1 MKIVAT
7 DIPKTIEDYQIALN
21 AAFEG
26 GKVYGAAVERSEMAE
41 HCVEITRMTVDKAVA
56 SAISEEREACAK
68 VVEDVDLSP
77 NPIIN
82 MTNRLAAAAIRAR
95 GEK

>member
-26 GKVYGAAVERSEMAE
+26 GKAYGAAV
-41 HCVEITRMTVDKAVA
+41 
-56 SAISEEREACAK
+56 EREACAK

>member
-26 GKVYGAAVERSEMAE
+26 GKAYGAAV
-41 HCVEITRMTVDKAVA
+41 
-56 SAISEEREACAK
+56 EREACAK
-68 VVEDVDLSP
+68 VCEDVESSP

-82 MTNRLAAAAIRAR
+82 ITNQLAAAAIRAR

>member
-26 GKVYGAAVERSEMAE
+26 GKVHGAAA
-41 HCVEITRMTVDKAVA
+41 
-56 SAISEEREACAK
+56 EREACAK
-68 VVEDVDLSP
+68 VCEQQEREYWGSP
-77 NPIIN
+77 EEQEWTPIDC
-82 MTNRLAAAAIRAR
+82 AAAIRAR
-95 GEK
+95 GKK

>member
-26 GKVYGAAVERSEMAE
+26 GKAYGAAA
-41 HCVEITRMTVDKAVA
+41 
-56 SAISEEREACAK
+56 EREACAK
-68 VVEDVDLSP
+68 VCIQMGKKF
-77 NPIIN
+77 PIGF
-82 MTNRLAAAAIRAR
+82 REFDCADAIRAR
-95 GEK
+95 GKK

>member
-26 GKVYGAAVERSEMAE
+26 GKAYGAA
-41 HCVEITRMTVDKAVA
+41 I
-56 SAISEEREACAK
+56 EREECAK
-68 VVEDVDLSP
+68 LAEKFDEAETFEDCCPDV
-77 NPIIN
+77 I
-82 MTNRLAAAAIRAR
+82 AFAIRER
-95 GEK
+95 I

>member
-26 GKVYGAAVERSEMAE
+26 GKAYGA
-41 HCVEITRMTVDKAVA
+41 VA
-56 SAISEEREACAK
+56 EREACAK
-68 VVEDVDLSP
+68 VCEEMHWMSGQSIP
-77 NPIIN
+77 S
-82 MTNRLAAAAIRAR
+82 NREMAAAIRAR

>member
-26 GKVYGAAVERSEMAE
+26 GKAYGAAVA
-41 HCVEITRMTVDKAVA
+41 KA
-56 SAISEEREACAK
+56 EEREACAK
-68 VVEDVDLSP
+68 VCDDEYFAFV
-77 NPIIN
+77 
-82 MTNRLAAAAIRAR
+82 AADTIRAR

>member
-26 GKVYGAAVERSEMAE
+26 GKAYGAAA
-41 HCVEITRMTVDKAVA
+41 
-56 SAISEEREACAK
+56 EREACAK
-68 VVEDVDLSP
+68 VLDEMAADAEAEIEPSQVVHYYRSK
-77 NPIIN
+77 
-82 MTNRLAAAAIRAR
+82 AAAIRAR

>member
-26 GKVYGAAVERSEMAE
+26 GKAYGAAA
-41 HCVEITRMTVDKAVA
+41 
-56 SAISEEREACAK
+56 EREACAK
-68 VVEDVDLSP
+68 VCEGRIGGAVQ
-77 NPIIN
+77 
-82 MTNRLAAAAIRAR
+82 TNEWWNGFKSAMKQCAAAIRAR

>member
-26 GKVYGAAVERSEMAE
+26 GKAYGAA
-41 HCVEITRMTVDKAVA
+41 I
-56 SAISEEREACAK
+56 EREAIAEK
-68 VVEDVDLSP
+68 LLTLGALEDGDF
-77 NPIIN
+77 II
-82 MTNRLAAAAIRAR
+82 AIRAR